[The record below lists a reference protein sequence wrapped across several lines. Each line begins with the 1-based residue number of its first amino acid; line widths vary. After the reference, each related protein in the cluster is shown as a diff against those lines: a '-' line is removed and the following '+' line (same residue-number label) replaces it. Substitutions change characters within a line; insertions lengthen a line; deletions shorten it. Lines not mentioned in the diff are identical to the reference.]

1 MFLIIQNFTFEDRFA
16 NWAYQMVL
24 NAGVSKESAIMV
36 KVSILIGSLVIV
48 AVLMDWI
55 ARKTIL
61 SLIRS
66 YSKKINHPFLNE
78 LVDKKTF
85 KFLGHIIPLWFA
97 QSSLKVVL
105 YGFESIIHPLEHVLS
120 LAIIFVFHQFV
131 QSVLK
136 VLKVIML
143 EVDSLKDKPIASFVQ
158 LGSMIVSILALL
170 FAVSVITEKSLLSLL
185 TAVGAMSAALLLV
198 FKDVLLGL
206 SASIKISSQD
216 MLRNGDWVEFAKYG
230 ADGKVIDINLSTV
243 RIQNWDHTFTTI
255 PTTAFTMDA
264 FKNWRG
270 MEESD
275 GRRIKRAVNI
285 KQSSVRFCS
294 VGMLARFKK
303 NPLLTEYIET
313 KQLELDAYNAEIE
326 RTGKGVKKEFT
337 NLGLF
342 RVYLKNYLLQNPE
355 INKNLSLIVRQL
367 SPTDKGVPVEIYCF
381 SKDKIWAD
389 YETIQSDIFDHVFA
403 SIHLF
408 DLEIFESP
416 SHEEHSNRALDS
428 EEVSETVE

>member
-1 MFLIIQNFTFEDRFA
+1 MLIIQNFTFEARFA
-16 NWAYQMVL
+16 NWAYQQVL
-24 NAGVSKESAIMV
+24 NAGVSKESAMFV
-36 KVSILIGSLVIV
+36 KMSILIGTLLIV
-48 AVLMDWI
+48 VLLMDWI
-55 ARKTIL
+55 ARKIIL
-61 SLIRS
+61 SLIKR
-66 YSKKINHPFLNE
+66 YSQKINHPFLNE

-85 KFLGHIIPLWFA
+85 KFLGHIIPFWFA

-105 YGFESIIHPLEHVLS
+105 YGFESVIHPLEIILALS
-120 LAIIFVFHQFV
+120 IIFVIHQFV

-143 EVDSLKDKPIASFVQ
+143 EMDSLKDKPIASFVQ
-158 LGSMIVSILALL
+158 LGGMIVSILALL

-185 TAVGAMSAALLLV
+185 TAVGAMSAALLLI

-216 MLRNGDWVEFAKYG
+216 MLRNGDWVEFSKYG

-255 PTTAFTMDA
+255 PTTAFTTDA

-275 GRRIKRAVNI
+275 GRRIKRAINI
-285 KQSSVRFCS
+285 KQSSVRFCTPQ
-294 VGMLARFKK
+294 MLSRFKK
-303 NPLLTEYIET
+303 NPLLTDYIET
-313 KQLELDAYNAEIE
+313 KQIELDAYNTEIE
-326 RTGKGVKKEFT
+326 RTGKGVRKEFT

-381 SKDKIWAD
+381 SKDKVWSD
-389 YETIQSDIFDHVFA
+389 YETVQSDIFDHVFA

-416 SHEEHSNRALDS
+416 SHENESNKAIDASELD
-428 EEVSETVE
+428 